1 MSGQILRAKEPY
13 PAATNRCRW
22 PKGLARCNRRVS
34 RAHQDRAG
42 YGDQVPR
49 IDSPFN
55 TLISRLDEMIGLK
68 LRQMKPLLGLKR
80 VPPLGP
86 CVLRAKGESNGLQR
100 LSLEHSALGPSAIC
114 CEHAIGAF
122 SVNKENGGPQGAA
135 DWGRSETASGAKSPA
150 MSRAREAEW

>member
-1 MSGQILRAKEPY
+1 MS
-13 PAATNRCRW
+13 
-22 PKGLARCNRRVS
+22 
-34 RAHQDRAG
+34 
-42 YGDQVPR
+42 R

-100 LSLEHSALGPSAIC
+100 LSLEPFCTGTVCHLLRACHRRIFGQQR
-114 CEHAIGAF
+114 
-122 SVNKENGGPQGAA
+122 K
-135 DWGRSETASGAKSPA
+135 WRASGSRRLGQVGDSIRGGENPNSPA
-150 MSRAREAEW
+150 MIWAREAEW